1 MSMRPALQR
10 VAKDRT
16 FAAKVVTEEKR
27 NCRKRRR
34 DTLDGCVRTFH
45 NSSRGAPSESS
56 QQPAS
61 AARPNKSRTWSCAR
75 CTLDNGNRRKF
86 CELCKWPRGQ
96 PFDESDA
103 CHDGDVRPR
112 SCSNVLAAMQ
122 ATSGESLGR
131 SATDF
136 AWPTE
141 ARHAVLQNPTR
152 MSEVIE
158 VQDNEARQKS
168 LRVVPPQSIVDSD
181 GGEAAEVRSVE
192 IWRSTASYRGRRPL
206 SLISASPTP
215 MRRRTGINLHGRSLR
230 KLQSA
235 RRISTWRPAES
246 VGGISSPWLILWT
259 VWPERR
265 QGLLRSSSRR
275 SLPAAN
281 GTIPTA
287 RWRVLSRL

>member
-181 GGEAAEVRSVE
+181 GGEAALKPDETQKADAGAQQQQADTRLSHDVSGADVACSDSFPLE
-192 IWRSTASYRGRRPL
+192 KEANDTIDDGRDGP
-206 SLISASPTP
+206 I
-215 MRRRTGINLHGRSLR
+215 GDNLGLPED
-230 KLQSA
+230 
-235 RRISTWRPAES
+235 RPASS
-246 VGGISSPWLILWT
+246 VPLRDANLLLGMTQEGSNFDYMSQVGTHGSMSSF
-259 VWPERR
+259 
-265 QGLLRSSSRR
+265 
-275 SLPAAN
+275 AA
-281 GTIPTA
+281 P
-287 RWRVLSRL
+287 